1 MTALRSQSCTPKGQR
16 VLLGTGTASCY
27 ITNMRDGDPMQEPW
41 GDKDGDRQKPLERE
55 WSGGGVGRPGS
66 HGDHTAGTVRPR
78 AGRGAGGQGTAWLAS
93 HKRTVVAP
101 DRARGGWVP
110 APSMSTS
117 AKHRRI
123 PGRSMPWHPEWSTL
137 VYPGFLCP
145 GSNHATF
152 QYVLCSLKVHRFNNK
167 GINYST
173 NYPITNMIN
182 KPIIQLSNYP
192 IIQSNFQLSTY

>member
-16 VLLGTGTASCY
+16 VLLGMGTASCY
-27 ITNMRDGDPMQEPW
+27 IMNMRDGDPMQEPW
-41 GDKDGDRQKPLERE
+41 GDKDGDRQKPLGRE

-78 AGRGAGGQGTAWLAS
+78 AGRGAGRQGRAWLAS

-101 DRARGGWVP
+101 GRARGGWVP

-123 PGRSMPWHPEWSTL
+123 PGRSMPWHPEWSTP
-137 VYPGFLCP
+137 VYPASSLSWKQP
-145 GSNHATF
+145 RHLP
-152 QYVLCSLKVHRFNNK
+152 VCSLF
-167 GINYST
+167 T
-173 NYPITNMIN
+173 
-182 KPIIQLSNYP
+182 
-192 IIQSNFQLSTY
+192 